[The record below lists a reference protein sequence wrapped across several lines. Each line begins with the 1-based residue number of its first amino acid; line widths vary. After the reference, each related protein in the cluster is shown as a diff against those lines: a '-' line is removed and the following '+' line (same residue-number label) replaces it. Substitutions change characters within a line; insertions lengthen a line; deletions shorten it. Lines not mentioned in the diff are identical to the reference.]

1 MRILIPFSYY
11 EDSSID
17 NIQQTLTEMGH
28 EVRTLGVIQLAE
40 HWSLPRYAL
49 RVLME
54 KTASQTL
61 SRNEQRMLRLAREF
75 KPDMILAGVH
85 SPLNPIVLDEFG
97 KICPGRRVLWWG
109 DAPANSQKWGILDPG
124 WDVIYLKERV
134 AVEKLKLVKRNAHL
148 LNEAMNP
155 RWHKPLATQKNNSII
170 FIGNYY
176 AFRQAMAVRLMAE
189 GISCQLYGPPPP
201 RWADQRIKDCHTGR
215 YLAGE
220 EKSRV
225 SAEGLAC
232 LNTFHFAEGDSLNMR
247 AFETAG
253 AAALQLIE
261 YRPAV
266 EECFEP
272 GKEILT
278 FNNYEELSD
287 HIDRARK
294 HPNEMIPI
302 REAGARRAHAEH
314 TYRHRLE
321 VILGNI

>member
-1 MRILIPFSYY
+1 M
-11 EDSSID
+11 
-17 NIQQTLTEMGH
+17 
-28 EVRTLGVIQLAE
+28 
-40 HWSLPRYAL
+40 
-49 RVLME
+49 
-54 KTASQTL
+54 
-61 SRNEQRMLRLAREF
+61 
-75 KPDMILAGVH
+75 
-85 SPLNPIVLDEFG
+85 
-97 KICPGRRVLWWG
+97 
-109 DAPANSQKWGILDPG
+109 
-124 WDVIYLKERV
+124 
-134 AVEKLKLVKRNAHL
+134 

-155 RWHKPLATQKNNSII
+155 RWHKPVATQKNNSIV

-176 AFRQAMAVRLMAE
+176 AFRQAMAVRLMEE
-189 GISCQLYGPPPP
+189 GIACELYGPPPP
-201 RWADQRIKDCHTGR
+201 RWADERIKKSHSGR
-215 YLAGE
+215 YLTGE

-261 YRPAV
+261 YRSAI

-278 FNNYEELSD
+278 FRNYDELSD
-287 HIDRARK
+287 HIERARK
-294 HPNEMIPI
+294 HPKEMVPI

-321 VILGNI
+321 VILANV